1 MTQATV
7 TPPAPSG
14 LSGNSTSGF
23 NGLELGLVL
32 AGLLALYVPTY
43 VILDKT
49 IWNVVGQG
57 HGPVILALMLWLI
70 WQRWPKFVALESKPS
85 NIAGPLVLGLGLLIY
100 ILGHSQDILF
110 LDVGSQLFV
119 LSGLFLLYRGGAGL
133 KVMRFPLFFIIF
145 MIPVPGSVV
154 DQVTAPLKQAV
165 SYTAE
170 HIMYWA
176 DYPIGRSGV
185 TLTIGPY
192 QLLVADACAGLN
204 SIFALEAIGV
214 FYMSVAQHTSKLRN
228 TLLALLILPISFTSN
243 VIRVVTL
250 VLVTYY
256 FGDEVG
262 QGFVH
267 GFAGIL
273 LFMVATALTIGTDSV
288 LGLFI
293 TQKNQP
299 KKEASVA

>member
-7 TPPAPSG
+7 TPPAPSS

-70 WQRWPKFVALESKPS
+70 WQRWPKFVALESRPS
-85 NIAGPLVLGLGLLIY
+85 NIAGPVVLGLGLLIY

-110 LDVGSQLFV
+110 LDVGSQLLV

-176 DYPIGRSGV
+176 NYPIGRSGV

-228 TLLALLILPISFTSN
+228 TLLAVLILPISFASN
-243 VIRVVTL
+243 VIRVVAL

-273 LFMVATALTIGTDSV
+273 LFMVATALTIGTDSI

-293 TQKNQP
+293 TQKNQQ
-299 KKEASVA
+299 AAHTTS